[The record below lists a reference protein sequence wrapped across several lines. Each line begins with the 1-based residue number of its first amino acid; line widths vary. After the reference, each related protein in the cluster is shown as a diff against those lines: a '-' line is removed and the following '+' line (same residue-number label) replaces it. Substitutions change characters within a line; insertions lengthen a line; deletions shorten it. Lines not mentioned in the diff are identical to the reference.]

1 MASFTAK
8 QYGPMRDHLRRVTK
22 SLEEA
27 AKLERSQDG
36 IDEIEGLCERARD
49 LTRDVGHAKD
59 ADVAQGMRDLDR
71 VVREHRPR
79 RGTTEHWRKT
89 KEISAQMED
98 FAKDLPL

>member
-1 MASFTAK
+1 
-8 QYGPMRDHLRRVTK
+8 MRDHLRRVTK

-36 IDEIEGLCERARD
+36 IDEVGGLCRWARD
-49 LTRDVGHAKD
+49 LTKKVAHAED
-59 ADVAQGMRDLDR
+59 AEVAQGMRELDR

-79 RGTTEHWRKT
+79 RGTAEHWRKT